1 MRRGADE
8 KAKRRAA
15 WFRAFC
21 TEAAARS
28 DAWITSIP
36 NADLVTLET
45 TPGSPWPAELRERAF
60 PLERDDPRDGERV
73 IGHGVREVVHVN
85 RDGSLAPLVEGSTA
99 PARTIDHAGII
110 KVVRY
115 RFRAP

>member
-1 MRRGADE
+1 MTND

-36 NADLVTLET
+36 KADTVTLET
-45 TPGSPWPAELRERAF
+45 TPGSPWPAELR
-60 PLERDDPRDGERV
+60 GNV
-73 IGHGVREVVHVN
+73 IMDH
-85 RDGSLAPLVEGSTA
+85 APLGLGS
-99 PARTIDHAGII
+99 RLGEMHASGMNIT
-110 KVVRY
+110 
-115 RFRAP
+115 PSGTQT

>member
-1 MRRGADE
+1 MSRE
-8 KAKRRAA
+8 KADKRAA

-45 TPGSPWPAELRERAF
+45 TPGSPWPAELAARGY
-60 PLERDDPRDGERV
+60 PLERDEPPVGERIV
-73 IGHGVREVVHVN
+73 AHMIR
-85 RDGSLAPLVEGSTA
+85 
-99 PARTIDHAGII
+99 
-110 KVVRY
+110 
-115 RFRAP
+115 